1 MTLQELLDHNKRA
14 QEYQD
19 SLSIEDQIEW
29 LKKYKKS
36 VFTFHMNDGRKI
48 VRGDSESN
56 REEMERFFEEYPQE
70 GCKYIEFHK

>member
-36 VFTFHMNDGRKI
+36 VFTFHMNDGRMI

>member
-1 MTLQELLDHNKRA
+1 MTLKELLKHNEKA
-14 QEYQD
+14 QAYQD
-19 SLSIEDQIEW
+19 SLSINDQIEL

-36 VFTFHMNDGRKI
+36 VFTFHMEDGRKL

-56 REEMERFFEEYPQE
+56 KKEMEKFFKEHPQI